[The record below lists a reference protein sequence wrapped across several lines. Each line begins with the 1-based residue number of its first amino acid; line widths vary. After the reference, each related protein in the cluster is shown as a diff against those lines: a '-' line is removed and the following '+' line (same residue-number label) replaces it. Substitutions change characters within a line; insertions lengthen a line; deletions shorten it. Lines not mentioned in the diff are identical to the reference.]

1 MSDVDQEIF
10 ERTILLKKSFSIPR
24 LIEIGKN
31 LELHFF
37 LKLTNNWRLD
47 LDRIAFELSSSIDN
61 TQLEEIFK
69 NYQPWSWSQFRGS
82 IYSYDSRGLK
92 IEGVWKYM
100 QVKLQEIINKYGE
113 SSKKIINLISSST
126 TGFSLE
132 TIKKQMPK
140 RLRSFN
146 ISGLIEEL
154 LNIGLLVETYRG
166 DNYVEWGVPEEIVPY
181 VLAEVRDE
189 RPIYPRIKIDK
200 QSQDSPKTS
209 KSADDYLLDE
219 FKRINEMDAE
229 FDSYLQNLLKDRLE
243 DTIKIGKSFSIQTL
257 ENYLIEMFGHTLYF
271 DSFLAITQQYG
282 IADVPVIS
290 EFKDNSLGLK
300 TGFNLA
306 LFGEPGTGKSYST
319 RDMILGKSDGS
330 IPAHGLPG
338 KNRYAAGITP
348 ARFIRI
354 GQAYAG
360 KSWNFIIPEFNE
372 WFRTEGMVEIL
383 KLAMERGEI
392 RYELHREIV
401 GPYFFSSFFS
411 VNYNTQ
417 VFDKGYRSTVKDPNF
432 QAIEDRMICRL
443 HRLTKHRYAEIAQ
456 SRMKMMLGES
466 EFGEFPE
473 QIRDHLSLLY
483 AIETAHPLVKDR
495 FKAKSPL
502 ITKKMMM
509 NIRKT
514 REMIFDLLPA
524 ESVPFSARL
533 EDRSIRL
540 ACALSLMEYFN
551 SNQEFIPI
559 SRDAQMYASRF
570 YIEEAAARAS
580 LRIDVQEILN
590 KLNI

>member
-1 MSDVDQEIF
+1 MSDVDQAIF

-31 LELHFF
+31 LELPFF

-47 LDRIAFELSSSIDN
+47 LDRIIFELSSSIDN
-61 TQLEEIFK
+61 TQLEEIFE
-69 NYQPWSWSQFRGS
+69 NYQPWNWSQFRGS

-113 SSKKIINLISSST
+113 PSKKIINLICSST
-126 TGFSLE
+126 TGLSLE
-132 TIKKQMPK
+132 TINKQIPKK
-140 RLRSFN
+140 LRSFN

-154 LNIGLLVETYRG
+154 QRIGLMVETYRG

-181 VLAEVRDE
+181 VLAEVRGE
-189 RPIYPRIKIDK
+189 RPIYPQIKIHK
-200 QSQDSPKTS
+200 QSLDSTKTS

-219 FKRINEMDAE
+219 FERINEMDAE
-229 FDSYLQNLLKDRLE
+229 FDSYLQDLLKDRLE
-243 DTIKIGKSFSIQTL
+243 DTIKIGKSFSIQSL

-392 RYELHREIV
+392 RYEIHREIV

-417 VFDKGYRSTVKDPNF
+417 V
-432 QAIEDRMICRL
+432 
-443 HRLTKHRYAEIAQ
+443 
-456 SRMKMMLGES
+456 
-466 EFGEFPE
+466 
-473 QIRDHLSLLY
+473 
-483 AIETAHPLVKDR
+483 
-495 FKAKSPL
+495 
-502 ITKKMMM
+502 
-509 NIRKT
+509 
-514 REMIFDLLPA
+514 
-524 ESVPFSARL
+524 
-533 EDRSIRL
+533 
-540 ACALSLMEYFN
+540 
-551 SNQEFIPI
+551 
-559 SRDAQMYASRF
+559 
-570 YIEEAAARAS
+570 
-580 LRIDVQEILN
+580 
-590 KLNI
+590 